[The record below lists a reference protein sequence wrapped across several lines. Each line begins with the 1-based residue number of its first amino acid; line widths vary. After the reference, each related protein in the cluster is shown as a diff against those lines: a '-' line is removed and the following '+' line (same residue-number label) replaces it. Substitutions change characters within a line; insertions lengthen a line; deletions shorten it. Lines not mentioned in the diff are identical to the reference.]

1 MASDPVTDA
10 VKPVVINISPM
21 AHFAVGFF
29 ALSLLVLVAVWP
41 WTAVLLLIPLALS
54 VLIIRLRTVADHDTV
69 TARSL
74 LGSTTM
80 RWEDIDGLGFV
91 RSSWARAH
99 LKDGSDVRLPAVTFA
114 TLPLLTE
121 ASGGRV
127 PNPYG

>member
-1 MASDPVTDA
+1 M
-10 VKPVVINISPM
+10 KPVVINISPM

-29 ALSLLVLVAVWP
+29 AVSLLMLVTVWP
-41 WTAVLLLIPLALS
+41 WVAVLLLIPLALS

-69 TARSL
+69 TARTL

-80 RWEDIDGLGFV
+80 RWEDIDGLRFV
-91 RSSWARAH
+91 KSSWAQAH
-99 LKDGSDVRLPAVTFA
+99 LKDGSDVRLPAVSFA